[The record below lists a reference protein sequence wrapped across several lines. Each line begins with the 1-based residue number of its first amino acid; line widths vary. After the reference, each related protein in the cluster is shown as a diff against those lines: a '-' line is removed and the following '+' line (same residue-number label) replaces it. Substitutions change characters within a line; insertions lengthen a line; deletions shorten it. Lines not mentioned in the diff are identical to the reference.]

1 MKIDL
6 EENFIVLSII
16 KLLIS
21 HTSVRIYYTNK
32 FNNVRYLYNSICI
45 TFTNQFSWNNY
56 MNNYIVISD
65 KEYFISIIRKIRKTQ
80 IVKTILLNRN
90 TM

>member
-1 MKIDL
+1 
-6 EENFIVLSII
+6 
-16 KLLIS
+16 
-21 HTSVRIYYTNK
+21 
-32 FNNVRYLYNSICI
+32 
-45 TFTNQFSWNNY
+45 

-90 TM
+90 TI